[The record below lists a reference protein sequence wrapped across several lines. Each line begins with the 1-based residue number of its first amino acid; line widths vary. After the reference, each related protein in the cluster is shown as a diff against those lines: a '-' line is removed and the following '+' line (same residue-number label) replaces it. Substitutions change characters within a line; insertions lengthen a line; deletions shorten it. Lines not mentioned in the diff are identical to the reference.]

1 MTFIPSS
8 PVSAVLWKKEN
19 VDLFAFYNI
28 PTFWM
33 RFTCQLCVKKYK
45 YSNSVM
51 KDEDLEF

>member
-1 MTFIPSS
+1 MTFIPSG
-8 PVSAVLWKKEN
+8 PVSAMLWKKEN

-33 RFTCQLCVKKYK
+33 RFTCQLFVKKYK

-51 KDEDLEF
+51 KG